1 MFSPSFAIVNT
12 PLLYTAPPIPPALL
26 FTNLVALI
34 VKCPLFVIAPPS
46 LVQELFVNS
55 QEVIVFSFSDETI
68 TQLSFPVE
76 LFFITQPV
84 IVNVASSVILTILDS
99 QLKIFDPSIIT
110 TPAPAVIAVV
120 LYPCIVEFSVNV
132 N

>member
-55 QEVIVFSFSDETI
+55 QFDINQVKGSCCKRDTPELRIIFI
-68 TQLSFPVE
+68 LSG
-76 LFFITQPV
+76 FFKSRP
-84 IVNVASSVILTILDS
+84 
-99 QLKIFDPSIIT
+99 IIDD
-110 TPAPAVIAVV
+110 
-120 LYPCIVEFSVNV
+120 
-132 N
+132 